1 MKDLGETRALR
12 VGLDSSAALGI
23 VRRVGLAKLKHVDTK
38 YLWVQHARKEGR
50 LGMFQVDGKLN
61 GANLMTKYMGK
72 EILERDMKN
81 CGLIALSG
89 RHADALKL
97 EVDLGTISKSSV
109 LLVLTLSCLPKF
121 ADAADADATELDAV
135 GVDSATL
142 VYYLMVMLVLVL
154 GCYCCWAGV
163 SFGR

>member
-1 MKDLGETRALR
+1 
-12 VGLDSSAALGI
+12 
-23 VRRVGLAKLKHVDTK
+23 
-38 YLWVQHARKEGR
+38 
-50 LGMFQVDGKLN
+50 
-61 GANLMTKYMGK
+61 
-72 EILERDMKN
+72 MKN

-97 EVDLGTISKSSV
+97 EVDLGSISKSSV

-142 VYYLMVMLVLVL
+142 VYYLMVMLVLVV

-163 SFGR
+163 SFGRRLGRHRPETRSLGTMTEALIPPPPAGTDELAKGSADGLDDYESGNFARNRMLSCG